1 MGKIFLYLILAI
13 AICVIAVLA
22 VMYYVEQRENAA
34 IFAKIM
40 EIDHSG
46 TEVQVVDKITRKI
59 AEARENPDS
68 AESWGVLAMTLN
80 IHDYTEAAIPCFE
93 KAHALDEKDFRWVYL
108 AAVAMDDIN
117 SERVIECYEKSKRLN
132 SEYPP
137 LCIKLGNRYLLSGAV
152 DKAAKCFNAVIDA
165 DIQVPHAYLGLAKIA
180 MEKND
185 LAEAEQQI
193 NKAVKLA
200 PQYREARALLADIYR
215 RLGEKEKAQ
224 IEFNRMASLP
234 ERLDLKDPVYYQ
246 MVAEGVSSFWCQVRG
261 NNYLNQGDL
270 NNAEEEFKK
279 ALEAKPN
286 EASHTSL
293 GYVYQRQKRYEAA
306 MDHYNQALELN
317 SEHVSAM
324 NNLAVAYYEL
334 GDINQ
339 AMSEIKKA
347 LEIDPESADAWL
359 NLGTFSKQSGKWG
372 DALKYFNRGR
382 EIEPADMRFVYQ
394 LSLLY
399 ATAPESQIRNGKE
412 AIRLAEMICEDT
424 KYNKPASLDLLAMAL
439 AETGQY
445 EKAKDAAEHA
455 YRLAIRNKENQFATQ
470 IKSRQNLYQMQKPFR
485 EK

>member
-1 MGKIFLYLILAI
+1 
-13 AICVIAVLA
+13 
-22 VMYYVEQRENAA
+22 
-34 IFAKIM
+34 
-40 EIDHSG
+40 
-46 TEVQVVDKITRKI
+46 
-59 AEARENPDS
+59 
-68 AESWGVLAMTLN
+68 
-80 IHDYTEAAIPCFE
+80 
-93 KAHALDEKDFRWVYL
+93 
-108 AAVAMDDIN
+108 
-117 SERVIECYEKSKRLN
+117 
-132 SEYPP
+132 
-137 LCIKLGNRYLLSGAV
+137 
-152 DKAAKCFNAVIDA
+152 
-165 DIQVPHAYLGLAKIA
+165 
-180 MEKND
+180 
-185 LAEAEQQI
+185 
-193 NKAVKLA
+193 
-200 PQYREARALLADIYR
+200 
-215 RLGEKEKAQ
+215 
-224 IEFNRMASLP
+224 
-234 ERLDLKDPVYYQ
+234 
-246 MVAEGVSSFWCQVRG
+246 
-261 NNYLNQGDL
+261 
-270 NNAEEEFKK
+270 
-279 ALEAKPN
+279 
-286 EASHTSL
+286 L

-412 AIRLAEMICEDT
+412 ALRLAEMICEDT

-455 YRLAIRNKENQFATQ
+455 YRLAIRNKENQFAAQ
-470 IKSRQNLYQMQKPFR
+470 IKARQNLYQMQKPFR